1 VTTAEAPARRPHS
14 PPPGRPR
21 PGVEALLPWLWAAA
35 AFFLVAVPV
44 GGLLWRSLEDGETGA
59 IGLGNYGAVLAAPG
73 ILEAIWNSTWIGLAT
88 TAATLVIA
96 VPFAFLV
103 SRTDMP
109 GRRLFR
115 SFALL
120 TFAAPSFIAAMGW
133 ILLLGPRNG
142 LLNQYVIT
150 PLGLPAFDVFGPQ
163 GIVMVLSFFLYP
175 LIFLP
180 VTDAMDN
187 MDSRL
192 EEAAESLGATR
203 WHSLRAITLPLILPP
218 VFSGSL
224 LVFISAFVIF
234 GPVALLGG
242 PVGFQTIP
250 TAMLQLMTFP
260 PRIEYAAVLG
270 LPVLV
275 ALGGLLVLQRRIYG
289 RRRYTTVGGK
299 PGQRRRVRL
308 GVWRW
313 AAWLFGVAVM
323 MVSVV
328 LPFGVLLLTSF
339 RKAIGLP
346 LRPENL
352 VLFDNYRALLDE
364 PEILKSFWNSLWISL
379 VATLASIVVAV
390 LAVWLLERSRSRLRG
405 SIQPSMLAPLAFPGA
420 ILGIAMIITYGG
432 EPFWIGGTLTIMVLA
447 YLIRVVPQSF
457 TYAHA
462 GFKQVNAETEDAA
475 RSLGASWTETMRRV
489 TVPLLRG
496 PILSI
501 GVLNFVLLFRELD
514 ISIFLYTGTNS
525 VAPVVLYNLAS
536 ESQFQL
542 MGALSVVMLAVN
554 LGVVLLARRLLGVRI
569 DH

>member
-1 VTTAEAPARRPHS
+1 MPATRRPRLES
-14 PPPGRPR
+14 
-21 PGVEALLPWLWAAA
+21 LLPWLWGAA
-35 AFFLVAVPV
+35 AFFLVAIPV
-44 GGLLWRSLEDGETGA
+44 GGLLWESLQLRDTGG
-59 IGLGNYGAVLAAPG
+59 IGLGNYGEALGEPDVV
-73 ILEAIWNSTWIGLAT
+73 EAIVNSFWIGLAT
-88 TAATLVIA
+88 TAGALVLA
-96 VPFAFLV
+96 VPFAYLV
-103 SRTDMP
+103 SRTDLP
-109 GRRLFR
+109 GRRAFR
-115 SFALL
+115 SVAVL

-133 ILLLGPRNG
+133 ILLLGPRSG
-142 LLNQYVIT
+142 LLNEYVIT
-150 PLGLPAFDVFGPQ
+150 PLGLPPFNIFGPQ
-163 GIVMVLSFFLYP
+163 GIVMVLAFFLYP

-180 VTDAMDN
+180 VTDALDN

-192 EEAAESLGATR
+192 EEAAESLGAGR
-203 WHSLRAITLPLILPP
+203 WHTLRAVTLPLILPP
-218 VFSGSL
+218 AFSGSL

-275 ALGGLLVLQRRIYG
+275 VLAALIVLQRRIYG
-289 RRRYTTVGGK
+289 RRRYTMVGGK
-299 PGQRRRVRL
+299 PGLRRRIRL

-313 AAWLFGVAVM
+313 PAFLFGLAVL
-323 MVSVV
+323 MVSVI

-339 RKAIGLP
+339 RKAIGRP
-346 LRPENL
+346 LTPENL
-352 VLFDNYRALLDE
+352 VLFDNYRALLDQ
-364 PEILKSFWNSLWISL
+364 PEILVSFWNSLWISL

-390 LAVWLLERSRSRLRG
+390 LAAWLLARSRSRVRAL
-405 SIQPSMLAPLAFPGA
+405 IQPGMLAPLAFPGA
-420 ILGIAMIITYGG
+420 VLGIAMIVTYSSG
-432 EPFWIGGTLTIMVLA
+432 PFWLGGTLTIMVLA

-462 GFKQVNAETEDAA
+462 GITQVNAETEEAA
-475 RSLGASWTETMRRV
+475 RSLGASWPETMRRV

-501 GVLNFVLLFRELD
+501 GVLSFVLLFRELD

-536 ESQFQL
+536 ESRFQL

-554 LGVVLLARRLLGVRI
+554 LGVVLLARRLLGVRL
-569 DH
+569 H

>member
-1 VTTAEAPARRPHS
+1 
-14 PPPGRPR
+14 
-21 PGVEALLPWLWAAA
+21 VEALLPWLWAAA

-44 GGLLWRSLEDGETGA
+44 GGLLWRSLADGQTGG
-59 IGLGNYGAVLAAPG
+59 IGLGNYAAVLSTPG

-88 TAATLVIA
+88 TAIALVIA
-96 VPFAFLV
+96 VPLAFLV

-109 GRRLFR
+109 GHGLFR
-115 SFALL
+115 SFAVL

-150 PLGLPAFDVFGPQ
+150 PLGLPAFDVFGPR

-203 WHSLRAITLPLILPP
+203 SHTLRAITLPLILPP

-260 PRIEYAAVLG
+260 PKIEYAAVLG

-275 ALGGLLVLQRRIYG
+275 ALGLLLVLQRRIYG

-299 PGQRRRVRL
+299 PGQRRLLRL
-308 GVWRW
+308 GIWRW
-313 AAWLFGVAVM
+313 PAWLFGVAVM
-323 MVSVV
+323 LVSVV

-346 LRPENL
+346 LTPGNL
-352 VLFDNYRALLDE
+352 VLFDNYRALLHQ
-364 PEILKSFWNSLWISL
+364 PEILESFWNSLWISL
-379 VATLASIVVAV
+379 VATLASIAVAV
-390 LAVWLLERSRSRLRG
+390 LAGWLLERGRSRLRG
-405 SIQPSMLAPLAFPGA
+405 LIQPSMLAPLAFPGA

-432 EPFWIGGTLTIMVLA
+432 QPFWIGGTLTIIVLA

-457 TYAHA
+457 TYTHA
-462 GFKQVNAETEDAA
+462 GLKQLNAETEDAA

-514 ISIFLYTGTNS
+514 VSIFLYTGTNS

-536 ESQFQL
+536 ESRFQL
-542 MGALSVVMLAVN
+542 MGALSVVMLTVN

-569 DH
+569 GH